1 MAEVKFPQRVKRGS
15 CCVTIY
21 STPSNGCELYTLA
34 YYDADGRRVRPTF
47 AKYEDAKA
55 RAEEIVEK
63 MARGQ
68 MAALTLHGRELA
80 IYERAVE
87 KLHPT
92 GIGLDIAVQAF
103 VEASKLLNGASL
115 IEAAKAF
122 AAQQPAGIVYK
133 RVSAVVEE
141 LLAAKKAKGRSTL
154 YVTDLRLRLTRFA
167 DAFTCPI
174 ANVTS
179 ADIDKFL
186 QALNGGARTKN
197 NFRLAI
203 GTVFNFAKKRGYVP
217 QSHRA
222 IVDVE
227 KETEDEGE
235 VEVFSVTEIR
245 ALLAHAKEDLIP
257 AVAIGAF
264 AGLRSEEIR
273 RLNWADVDIGEGHI
287 EVRAAIAKT
296 RVRRIVPIQS
306 NLRKWLLPHARK
318 SGSVCVYVN
327 YGNQL
332 AKLAKKAGVEW
343 KKNGLRHSFIS
354 YRVAATDNIHMTA
367 MEGGN
372 SPAVITR
379 SYLKCVTKEQARKW
393 FSIEPA
399 STDGVVVTLAPA
411 VTVPDASVAP
421 GSEHQVRAASLT
433 SEI

>member
-21 STPSNGCELYTLA
+21 STPSNGCELYTLS
-34 YYDADGRRVRPTF
+34 YYDAEGRRVRPTF
-47 AKYEDAKA
+47 AEYEDAKA

-87 KLHPT
+87 YLRPA
-92 GIGLDIAVQAF
+92 GIGLDVAVRAF

-115 IEAAKAF
+115 IEVAKAF
-122 AAQQPAGIVYK
+122 AAQQPTGVVHK
-133 RVSAVVEE
+133 RVSEVVDE

-154 YVTDLRLRLTRFA
+154 YVTDLRLRLNRFA
-167 DAFTCPI
+167 GAFACHI

-186 QALNGGARTKN
+186 QSLNGGARTKN

-217 QSHRA
+217 LSHRA
-222 IVDVE
+222 ILDVE

-235 VEVFSVTEIR
+235 VEVFTVTEIR

-257 AVAIGAF
+257 AVAIGGF

-273 RLNWADVDIGEGHI
+273 RLDWADVDINECHI
-287 EVRAAIAKT
+287 EVRAAISKT
-296 RVRRIVPIQS
+296 RVRRIVPMTP
-306 NLRKWLLPHARK
+306 NLTKWLMPYARK
-318 SGSVCVYVN
+318 SGRVCIFTN
-327 YGNQL
+327 YSNQL

-354 YRVAATDNIHMTA
+354 YRVAATENIHQTSLEA
-367 MEGGN
+367 GN
-372 SPAVITR
+372 TPAVITR
-379 SYLKCVTKEQARKW
+379 SYLKCVTKEQARRW
-393 FSIEPA
+393 FSVEPA
-399 STDGVVVTLAPA
+399 STDGIVVTLTPS
-411 VTVPDASVAP
+411 VTVPDVSVAP
-421 GSEHQVRAASLT
+421 ESDHQVRAASLT